1 MLWQVLQRL
10 WVHDEMLAAIHES
23 IYKDKDLS
31 VNISDR
37 VGHAVSSQTVV
48 KKGCPLSPTLSG
60 LLADSL
66 HRCLKLCCP
75 DEGFHLLM
83 APWFQIW
90 ASR

>member
-10 WVHDEMLAAIHES
+10 WVHDEMLAAFES
-23 IYKDKDLS
+23 ISKDNDLS

-60 LLADSL
+60 LFADGL

-75 DEGFHLLM
+75 DEGLPL
-83 APWFQIW
+83 ADGTPVPNLG
-90 ASR
+90 